1 MKVLKILVISISVC
15 SLCVAASVIIP
26 SDILSKA
33 TAQPKLDC
41 KWKCDATKK
50 QCVCYG
56 KDCQTCAG
64 KQGKAYG
71 GGALVIA
78 LQTCST
84 TCSWSCSGSIDGQ
97 CFEWEQSCMTICRG
111 R

>member
-15 SLCVAASVIIP
+15 SLCIAASVIIP

-41 KWKCDATKK
+41 KWKCDETKK

-71 GGALVIA
+71 GGAMVIA

-84 TCSWSCSGSIDGQ
+84 TCSWSCTGSIDGQ
-97 CFEWEQSCMTICRG
+97 CVEWSKSCMTICRG